1 MTTTRTATEGT
12 QKHRDLATEKM
23 NIKFYVDVHGMTRAA
38 AKKKVDGMVQRG
50 EKLLSA
56 AQINRAIAAHKKAE
70 RAAEARKAKEA
81 EAAKKAEEA
90 KAAEEA
96 KKAEEA
102 AKKAEAEAAK
112 KAKAEAAKKK
122 WESDA
127 KKAEPKTEKTEKTE
141 EPKTGKTIKQGK
153 VGVTVNGVQYASI
166 CAGMKAVGIPDKGT
180 NNWSRIRSALKKTG
194 QIDFIIGG
202 STYQFI
208 QL

>member
-1 MTTTRTATEGT
+1 MTTRTATEGT

-50 EKLLSA
+50 EKLMSA
-56 AQINRAIAAHKKAE
+56 ADINRAIAAAKKAE
-70 RAAEARKAKEA
+70 RAAEARRAREAEAARKAKEA
-81 EAAKKAEEA
+81 EAAK
-90 KAAEEA
+90 AAEEA
-96 KKAEEA
+96 KRAEEA
-102 AKKAEAEAAK
+102 AKR
-112 KAKAEAAKKK
+112 AEAAKKK

-127 KKAEPKTEKTEKTE
+127 KKGAEPEAEKTE

-153 VGVTVNGVQYASI
+153 VGVTVNDVQYASI
-166 CAGMKAVGIPDKGT
+166 CAGMRAVGIPDKGT

-194 QIDFIIGG
+194 QIDFTYEG
-202 STYQFI
+202 SIYQFI

>member
-12 QKHRDLATEKM
+12 QKHTDLATEKM

-96 KKAEEA
+96 KKAE
-102 AKKAEAEAAK
+102 AEAAK

-127 KKAEPKTEKTEKTE
+127 KKAEPKTEKTEEPKTE
-141 EPKTGKTIKQGK
+141 KTGKTIKQGK
-153 VGVTVNGVQYASI
+153 VGVTVNGVKYASI

>member
-12 QKHRDLATEKM
+12 QKHTDLATEKM

-127 KKAEPKTEKTEKTE
+127 KKAEPKTEKT
-141 EPKTGKTIKQGK
+141 GKTIKQGK